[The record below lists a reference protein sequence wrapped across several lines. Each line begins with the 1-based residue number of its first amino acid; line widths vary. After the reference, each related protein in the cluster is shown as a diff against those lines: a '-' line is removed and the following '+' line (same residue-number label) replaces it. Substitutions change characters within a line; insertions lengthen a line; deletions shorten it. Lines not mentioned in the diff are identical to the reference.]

1 MIRLLLRLLRI
12 TDFETCKSCETLK
25 QQLEYER
32 DEKRQLTE
40 TLLSII
46 KPKAYEAPTVELNPI
61 IQTSGL
67 FSRKRAAME
76 AKDREEARILRQ
88 STNLGKPDD
97 MLREVGKDSIL
108 SKLETELGIE
118 EKEA

>member
-1 MIRLLLRLLRI
+1 MIRFLCFI
-12 TDFETCKSCETLK
+12 FNKPYETCKSCQTLK
-25 QQLEYER
+25 EQLAYER

-40 TLLSII
+40 TLLRIVS
-46 KPKAYEAPTVELNPI
+46 PKIEVQQEIREIEPV

-67 FSRKRAAME
+67 FSRRRAALE
-76 AKDREEARILRQ
+76 ARDREEAKILKT

-97 MLREVGKDSIL
+97 KLKEIE
-108 SKLETELGIE
+108 KLETELGIE

>member
-1 MIRLLLRLLRI
+1 MIRFICFLLGKPY
-12 TDFETCKSCETLK
+12 ETCKSCETLK

-97 MLREVGKDSIL
+97 MLRASQNNDVSH
-108 SKLETELGIE
+108 LEQELGIE

>member
-1 MIRLLLRLLRI
+1 MTRLLLRLLRI
-12 TDFETCKSCETLK
+12 TDYEVCASCETLK
-25 QQLEYER
+25 QQLAYER

-46 KPKAYEAPTVELNPI
+46 RPKVYEAPAVELNPV

-67 FSRKRAAME
+67 FSRRRAALE
-76 AKDREEARILRQ
+76 AKDREEAKILRN

-97 MLREVGKDSIL
+97 SIA
-108 SKLETELGIE
+108 KLETELGIE

>member
-1 MIRLLLRLLRI
+1 LTRLLLRLLGI
-12 TDFETCKSCETLK
+12 KDYEVCQSCGTLK
-25 QQLEYER
+25 QQLTYER

-46 KPKAYEAPTVELNPI
+46 RPKVYEAPVQEFQPLVN
-61 IQTSGL
+61 SSAL
-67 FSRKRAAME
+67 FSRKRAALE
-76 AKDREEARILRQ
+76 SKDREEAKIIRG

-97 MLREVGKDSIL
+97 SLREVDKNID
-108 SKLETELGIE
+108 KLEHELGVE